1 MSSLRANF
9 ISILYSISKSHG
21 WTVAVTGNGGRM
33 SEILPTILKYIVFT
47 DSWASAKSDSLKTV
61 SQLEGSIRVL
71 RLKMKVGI

>member
-1 MSSLRANF
+1 
-9 ISILYSISKSHG
+9 
-21 WTVAVTGNGGRM
+21 M